1 MPAGQCPGPPGALPR
16 TSELNDLPIGR
27 FRRRTG
33 PRIVRGMTTTLP
45 TSTRTHPVP
54 RWARWAALTVPLLG
68 VPSGL
73 WRIALGVGIPV
84 GFTGE
89 LAELYRAPGWITP
102 YVLALTLAI
111 EAAALTALALVRPWG
126 EVLPRWVPLVG
137 GRRVPTPVGVGIA
150 VAGVVCLTAI
160 AVPTVALWNGPEN
173 MGDPDA
179 PQGVAGLVMTAC
191 YAPLL
196 AWPPL
201 LAALTVHYYRRRRGG
216 RTAAG

>member
-1 MPAGQCPGPPGALPR
+1 
-16 TSELNDLPIGR
+16 
-27 FRRRTG
+27 
-33 PRIVRGMTTTLP
+33 MTTTTP
-45 TSTRTHPVP
+45 APFAIGSVP
-54 RWARWAALTVPLLG
+54 RWARWAAHTVPLLA

-102 YVLALTLAI
+102 YVLALTVAV
-111 EAAALTALALVRPWG
+111 EAAALLTLALVQPWG
-126 EVLPRWVPLVG
+126 EVLPRWVPLIG
-137 GRRVPTPVGVGIA
+137 GRYLPAA
-150 VAGVVCLTAI
+150 VVTAAATIGVVGLTAI

-179 PQGVAGLVMTAC
+179 PQGIAGLVMTAC
-191 YAPLL
+191 YAPQL

-201 LAALTVHYYRRRRGG
+201 LAAVTVHYYRRRRASRG
-216 RTAAG
+216 RPGDARAAA